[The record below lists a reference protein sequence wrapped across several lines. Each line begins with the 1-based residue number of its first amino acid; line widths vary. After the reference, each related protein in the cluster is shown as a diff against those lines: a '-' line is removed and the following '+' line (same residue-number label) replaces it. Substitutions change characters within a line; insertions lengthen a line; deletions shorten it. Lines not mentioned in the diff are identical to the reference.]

1 MKHALRLSLFA
12 AIAVAFGA
20 HAALP
25 SNAPASGPESQVRI
39 SKMQARQIALDRS
52 PQGAVKS
59 EKLEQRGDR
68 QMWVVDI
75 ARYREPKHVT
85 TVLVD
90 ANTGAVESGT
100 PHAPKK

>member
-1 MKHALRLSLFA
+1 MKNVLRLSLFT
-12 AIAVAFGA
+12 AIALAFGA
-20 HAALP
+20 TAAVP
-25 SNAPASGPESQVRI
+25 SNGPAESQVKI

-68 QMWVVDI
+68 PMWVVDI

-85 TVLVD
+85 TVLID
-90 ANTGAVESGT
+90 ADTGAVESGT